1 MLIQHKTVIRF
12 DESYYNNS
20 KILIQVG
27 FHYKKNKTEDNLKLE
42 RSKSVFEGYRC
53 DLTKELD
60 DMSGISKQHYYNMFH
75 HYILADEWCRNQ
87 KCLAIRVPGG
97 TVGGIHFDDNS
108 IITKI
113 VVDTNYVVKTYP
125 VNINELIQK
134 FIGEV
139 IEWQ

>member
-1 MLIQHKTVIRF
+1 M
-12 DESYYNNS
+12 
-20 KILIQVG
+20 
-27 FHYKKNKTEDNLKLE
+27 KLE
-42 RSKSVFEGYRC
+42 RSKSVFEEYRC

-125 VNINELIQK
+125 ANINELIQK
-134 FIGEV
+134 FIEEV

>member
-1 MLIQHKTVIRF
+1 M
-12 DESYYNNS
+12 
-20 KILIQVG
+20 
-27 FHYKKNKTEDNLKLE
+27 KLE
-42 RSKSVFEGYRC
+42 QCITSCNEYRC

-60 DMSGISKQHYYNMFH
+60 NMYGISRFKYYDMFY
-75 HYILADEWCRNQ
+75 HYILADKWCKDK
-87 KCLAIRVPGG
+87 KCLAIRVHGG
-97 TVGGIHFDDNS
+97 TVGGIHFDNN

-125 VNINELIQK
+125 TNINELIQK